1 MSFVTKS
8 GPRELHTLLP
18 CADRRSVAKETFG
31 VPMLFNLFL
40 SVSRDLSGTGILGI
54 MLASIL
60 GILLIWDARDMGET
74 LKQRNQ

>member
-1 MSFVTKS
+1 
-8 GPRELHTLLP
+8 
-18 CADRRSVAKETFG
+18 
-31 VPMLFNLFL
+31 MLFNLFL

>member
-1 MSFVTKS
+1 
-8 GPRELHTLLP
+8 
-18 CADRRSVAKETFG
+18 VAKETFG
-31 VPMLFNLFL
+31 VPVLFNLFL
-40 SVSRDLSGTGILGI
+40 SVSRDLSGTRILGI